1 MIVWINGA
9 FGAGKTATAR
19 ELIELIPNSTLF
31 DPEVVGGALTHLLPA
46 KHLAEVGD
54 FQDLPIWRRLVVDTA
69 AAMLAELGGVLVV
82 PMTLLRQEY
91 RDEIFGGLAA
101 RRIPVH
107 HVLLAP
113 AETILR
119 ERIAGR
125 EVSPEP
131 DGETRVRQWSYD
143 HIEPY
148 RAALGWLTADAH
160 PVDTSALT
168 PYDTA
173 VRIAD
178 AVRGGDAPV
187 CDIVQTPEPTAE
199 TVAAGVLLFD
209 EHDRFLL
216 VDPTYKAGWEFP
228 GGVVEAGEAPARAGM
243 REVTEETG
251 LVLDE
256 VPTLLVID
264 WESPAPP
271 ATAACGSSS
280 TVAASTNRP
289 RGGCCCRAPN
299 SASGASSPNR
309 RPPTS
314 CRPSAT
320 NGSAG
325 PCAPANAAPR
335 STWRPASPSADTA
348 APTAPARHPGRAA
361 MSVPPCRRPTAE
373 RRRRLVRV
381 PSGAATP
388 SDTRQRRL
396 VRGRSAWCAGPVPVG
411 RRAEETERARTVRC
425 GPSVSARARL
435 RRAVRVAQ
443 LAA

>member
-9 FGAGKTATAR
+9 FGAGKTTTGR

-31 DPEVVGGALTHLLPA
+31 DPEVIGGALTHLLPA
-46 KHLAEVGD
+46 KRLAEVGD

-101 RRIPVH
+101 RRIPVR

-125 EVSPEP
+125 AVPPDLP
-131 DGETRVRQWSYD
+131 DGDLRVRQWSYD

-148 RAALGWLTADAH
+148 RAALASWLTADAH
-160 PVDTSALT
+160 PVDSSALT

-173 VRIAD
+173 LRIAD
-178 AVRGGDAPV
+178 AVRTGDVPV

-209 EHDRFLL
+209 EQDRVLL

-228 GGVVEAGEAPARAGM
+228 GGVVEPGEAPARAGM

-251 LVLDE
+251 ITLDD
-256 VPTLLVID
+256 VPALLVVD

-271 ATAACGSSS
+271 GF
-280 TVAASTNRP
+280 
-289 RGGCCCRAPN
+289 GGLRLLFD
-299 SASGASSPNR
+299 GGR
-309 RPPTS
+309 L
-314 CRPSAT
+314 
-320 NGSAG
+320 
-325 PCAPANAAPR
+325 
-335 STWRPASPSADTA
+335 DTA
-348 APTAPARHPGRAA
+348 AAQRLLLPGPELRDWRFVTEREAADLLPPVRYERLCWALRAR
-361 MSVPPCRRPTAE
+361 E
-373 RRRRLVRV
+373 R
-381 PSGAATP
+381 GAA
-388 SDTRQRRL
+388 L
-396 VRGRSAWCAGPVPVG
+396 YLEAGVPVG
-411 RRAEETERARTVRC
+411 
-425 GPSVSARARL
+425 
-435 RRAVRVAQ
+435 
-443 LAA
+443 